1 MTRLSGKV
9 AVVTGGARG
18 MGEAHVR
25 RFVEEGAKV
34 VFTDI
39 NEEAGQKLAEELGE
53 NAVFIKHDVT
63 EQSGWEQVVETA

>member
-1 MTRLSGKV
+1 MTRLLDKV
-9 AVVTGGARG
+9 AIVTGGASG

-39 NEEAGQKLAEELGE
+39 NQDAGARWQKSL
-53 NAVFIKHDVT
+53 VKIHC
-63 EQSGWEQVVETA
+63 S